1 MVNPTTTNND
11 PRGLVLFNAI
21 YRDAAVTRGA
31 AGTLLKGTVL
41 AFDIAENE
49 YLPTQ
54 VLGTAG
60 VDDNAK
66 AIMVEDLVF
75 TGTETQEFRIL
86 VGGEVAEEL
95 LVFFDGNDTP
105 ATVVTGT
112 GDTIRTQLRDYGI
125 NLNSVLDDSILD
137 NQ

>member
-1 MVNPTTTNND
+1 MTNPEIQNND
-11 PRGLVLFNAI
+11 KRELVVFNPI
-21 YRDAAVTRGA
+21 FRDAQVTRGA

-41 AFDIAENE
+41 AFDETQNE

-54 VLGTAG
+54 IPGSVG

-66 AIMVEDLVF
+66 AVMPKDLVF
-75 TGTETQEFRIL
+75 AGTETLDFRI
-86 VGGEVAEEL
+86 VAGGEIDENL

-105 ATVVTGT
+105 ETIVTGT

-125 NLNSVLDDSILD
+125 VLTNVGDESVLD

>member
-1 MVNPTTTNND
+1 MTNPEIQNND
-11 PRGLVLFNAI
+11 KRELVVFNPI
-21 YRDAAVTRGA
+21 FRDASVTRGA

-41 AFDIAENE
+41 AFDETADE

-54 VLGTAG
+54 IPGSVG

-66 AIMVEDLVF
+66 AVMPKDLVF
-75 TGTETQEFRIL
+75 TGTETLAFRVV
-86 VGGEVAEEL
+86 VGGEIDENL

-105 ATVVTGT
+105 ETIVTGT

-125 NLNSVLDDSILD
+125 VLTNVGDESVLD

>member
-1 MVNPTTTNND
+1 MVNPVIQNND
-11 PRGLVLFNAI
+11 ARELVVFNPI
-21 YRDAAVTRGA
+21 FRDAQVKRGA

-41 AFDIAENE
+41 AFDETADT

-54 VLGTAG
+54 IPGSVG

-66 AIMVEDLVF
+66 AIMVKDLVF
-75 TGTETQEFRIL
+75 TGTETQDFRIV
-86 VGGEVAEEL
+86 VGGEVDENL

-105 ATVVTGT
+105 ATIVTGT

-125 NLNSVLDDSILD
+125 ILTNVGDESVLD

>member
-1 MVNPTTTNND
+1 MVNPEIQNND
-11 PRGLVLFNAI
+11 KRELVVFNPI
-21 YRDAAVTRGA
+21 FRDAKVKRGA
-31 AGTLLKGTVL
+31 VGTLLKGTVL
-41 AFDIAENE
+41 AFDEVTDT

-54 VLGTAG
+54 IPGTVG

-66 AIMVEDLVF
+66 AVMPKDLVF
-75 TGTETQEFRIL
+75 AGAETLDFRI
-86 VGGEVAEEL
+86 VAGGEIDENL

-105 ATVVTGT
+105 ATIVTGT

-125 NLNSVLDDSILD
+125 DILDVGDESVLD